1 MPEKLAVI
9 NASTGSY
16 EDQDGKKRTRYQE
29 IGALY
34 RHTDGRCYLMMNAY
48 FDFGRIAIK
57 EGRDAFFLEV
67 RTPENMRLKLVDR
80 EEL

>member
-1 MPEKLAVI
+1 MTEKLAII

-16 EDQDGKKRTRYQE
+16 EDKDGNKRARHQE
-29 IGALY
+29 VGALWQ
-34 RHTDGRCYLMMNAY
+34 HNDGRCYLAMSAF
-48 FDFGRIAIK
+48 FDYGRIAVK

-67 RTPENMRLKLVDR
+67 RTPEGKVLCLRNK